1 MLAGHR
7 GPAGLRER
15 PLCGA
20 VVASRNCKSFHGLT
34 ARRRVI
40 SRTALLDPLASGNEV
55 SHPPRPRQ
63 SSATGEARSRVAGP
77 HRCRWAYLAVG
88 GVGLILGA
96 LILDLV
102 LGIDMHVV
110 LSSGILAAL
119 AVGISW
125 LLWRI
130 LKPK

>member
-1 MLAGHR
+1 VGLPGGR
-7 GPAGLRER
+7 GG
-15 PLCGA
+15 
-20 VVASRNCKSFHGLT
+20 
-34 ARRRVI
+34 
-40 SRTALLDPLASGNEV
+40 
-55 SHPPRPRQ
+55 
-63 SSATGEARSRVAGP
+63 
-77 HRCRWAYLAVG
+77 
-88 GVGLILGA
+88 GLILGA

>member
-7 GPAGLRER
+7 GPTGLRER

-20 VVASRNCKSFHGLT
+20 VVAS
-34 ARRRVI
+34 
-40 SRTALLDPLASGNEV
+40 
-55 SHPPRPRQ
+55 
-63 SSATGEARSRVAGP
+63 
-77 HRCRWAYLAVG
+77 

-130 LKPK
+130 RKPK